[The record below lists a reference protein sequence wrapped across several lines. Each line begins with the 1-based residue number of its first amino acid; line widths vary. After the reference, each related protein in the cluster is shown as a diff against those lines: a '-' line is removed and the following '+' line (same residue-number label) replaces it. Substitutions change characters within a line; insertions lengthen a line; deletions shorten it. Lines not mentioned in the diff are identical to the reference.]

1 MEIKRKCYREQCEE
15 FSSNVKNEMLDK
27 YNSWHSL
34 FKRAEPYKYLILN
47 IRHTEH
53 YTDQGH
59 VVGRLFTEL
68 NTANQPSETDQSV
81 LGSDHH
87 YFQLEGLRW
96 LLPHKLRWARW
107 PNGRRKTKHVPQQ
120 SHIIPSCTR
129 YRWFKVY
136 PDEHYE
142 SKPVN
147 REKPETN
154 FVHAYLF
161 IVSSCL

>member
-1 MEIKRKCYREQCEE
+1 
-15 FSSNVKNEMLDK
+15 MLDK

-47 IRHTEH
+47 RRHAEH

-68 NTANQPSETDQSV
+68 TTANQPSETDQSV

-87 YFQLEGLRW
+87 YFQL
-96 LLPHKLRWARW
+96 
-107 PNGRRKTKHVPQQ
+107 
-120 SHIIPSCTR
+120 

-154 FVHAYLF
+154 FVHVLSVYCF
-161 IVSSCL
+161 

>member
-1 MEIKRKCYREQCEE
+1 MEIKRKSYREQCEE

-47 IRHTEH
+47 RRHAEH

-59 VVGRLFTEL
+59 VVDRLFTEL

-87 YFQLEGLRW
+87 YFQLERLRW
-96 LLPHKLRWARW
+96 LLPQKLRWARW

-120 SHIIPSCTR
+120 SHIIHDTDDSKYIQMNTMNLNRWTEKNQRQISFTSC
-129 YRWFKVY
+129 
-136 PDEHYE
+136 
-142 SKPVN
+142 
-147 REKPETN
+147 
-154 FVHAYLF
+154 LF